1 MLGIFVEVTVDML
14 TCVDMCRYII
24 HMYYIHVYSYIYD
37 NEYIYTCNLNDLQ
50 NGMPFQ
56 KEGFSS
62 QNPAF

>member
-1 MLGIFVEVTVDML
+1 MMINHEYV
-14 TCVDMCRYII
+14 
-24 HMYYIHVYSYIYD
+24 YIYNIYIYTYD
-37 NEYIYTCNLNDLQ
+37 IYLYMYINMIYIYTCNLNDLQ